1 MIKKIN
7 IIFLLIISFSFCTSV
22 FANKSKR
29 DDSSVLSKLDSNLL
43 QECLENKD
51 LPECEEILPLL
62 LCQGSPNAQLAT
74 DTIEDDSTCSFGTT
88 NQLGIEP

>member
-1 MIKKIN
+1 MINKIN
-7 IIFLLIISFSFCTSV
+7 IIFLLIISFFLCTSV
-22 FANKSKR
+22 FAHEHKTE
-29 DDSSVLSKLDSNLL
+29 DDLIE
-43 QECLENKD
+43 ECLENKD

>member
-29 DDSSVLSKLDSNLL
+29 LSKLDSQLL

-62 LCQGSPNAQLAT
+62 LCEGSPNAQIVT
-74 DTIEDDSTCSFGTT
+74 DTIEDYSTTCSVGIK
-88 NQLGIEP
+88 NKRGIEP